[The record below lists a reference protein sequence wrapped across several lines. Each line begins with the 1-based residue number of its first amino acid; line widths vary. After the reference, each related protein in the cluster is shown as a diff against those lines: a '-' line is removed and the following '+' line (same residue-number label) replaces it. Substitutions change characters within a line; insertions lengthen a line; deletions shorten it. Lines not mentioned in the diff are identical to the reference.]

1 MGEALLR
8 SAMEMVLERLQGLDL
23 DELLKKLKIALL
35 SVNSVV
41 GDAEKKQYHNPAVKM
56 WLDDFKDAFYHV
68 EDLMDD
74 ILTEDLQQ
82 SLDPWQ
88 RTRKTDIE
96 RKAGE
101 ILMKI
106 EYVAKQKDVLG
117 LRETIVGYDMK
128 SSLSMPTTPFVDRN
142 GVSGRD
148 PDKREIMNPLLSY
161 RSDKEL
167 CVTAIVG
174 MGGIGK
180 TTLAQLVY
188 NDEEVIQYFRLRV
201 WACISDNFDV
211 FKVTKTIFESITLQ
225 HFDFSELNL
234 LQSQLRERLREEWF
248 LIVLDDVWNVQYND
262 WEVFLSPFRGNAW
275 NSHIIVTTRIQ
286 RVAEM
291 MNACVHHLKGLSIS
305 ESWSLFQ
312 RNSFG
317 DKNPISSPGL
327 KAIGN
332 EIVKKCHGLPL
343 AIKSVAASL
352 RFKLQVREWNSVLEG
367 LTNFPTGMG
376 DVLNVLRQSYDHL
389 PAHLKRCF
397 EYCSIFPKGYEF
409 EKEKLILL
417 WMAEGLLQQPR
428 GNHRMEDL
436 GEEYFH
442 ELLSMSLFQPS
453 SGNKSRFRMH
463 DLISDLAIYV
473 SGKFSFRL
481 ENDDPTGLT
490 ASIRYL
496 SLFRCKYDS
505 PEIFEGIKKARYIR
519 TFLPLNHEL
528 CHLSSNELQKLLFK
542 LQFLRVLS
550 LCCYHIDELPDSIG
564 NLKHL
569 RYIDLSYAA
578 IKRLPKSVCALCN
591 LQSLILFYCCSLTE
605 LPENMWQLVNLRHLD
620 ITGTS
625 LEKIPREMCKLTNL
639 QKLILANCHSLTELP
654 KNMWQLSNLSH
665 LDITG
670 TALKEIPREI
680 CELKNLQML
689 ILANC
694 HSLTE
699 LPEGMWQLSNL
710 SHLDITGTALHE
722 MPKEMSRLQNLQTLP
737 YFVAGKNTGSTVKEL
752 GGLYLHGT
760 LHISKLH
767 NVVSTDDAVEAKL
780 AGKTYLDELTL
791 EWGDKTVDSENDRD
805 VLEALL
811 PQENLKMLR
820 IKFYGGTEFPFWLG
834 DLSFSKMQFLCLS
847 NCEKCLCL
855 PPLGQLPSLKVLIIE
870 GMTAVKRVG
879 PEFCGKHMPFFQ
891 SLETLTFEGMLEWE
905 EWVSCEVDESEFPRL
920 QVLSIRRCPK
930 LKGQLPKQLP
940 SVVKVEISESQELM
954 TALTMEASSQKILL
968 HYHDKVLSMS
978 EDKVASFSEK
988 ITDFNYEGA
997 VESSL
1002 LSTQAAPKR
1011 PSHIYDR
1018 VLSTTEDEVA
1028 SFSEDI
1034 TVSTVDIPNDTWYSQ
1049 DGLLDLSSSVSKK
1062 VSEISELRNLPENLH
1077 SLKIEGCDAEFIS
1090 EAVGIYSLPL
1100 LQHIYIINCCSLKSF
1115 PGGCPPSAMRSLYI
1129 QNCKKLEF
1137 LPPAE
1142 MMHQFAGLQHLCI
1155 GSSCDSLISFPLG
1168 FFSNLRSLSIWD
1180 CGNLESL
1187 SMPEGIQKDLRALEA
1202 LEIRACPKLVSFPG
1216 ELPAPNLKSIWFS
1229 NCKNLKK
1236 LPDQLHTLNSLQSLF
1251 INDCPEL
1258 VSLSEGGLP
1267 SELILLSVTS
1277 CNKLK
1282 LGLEWGLD
1290 KLHHLCQLEIEGGCG
1305 NVVSFPEKLLPRNL
1319 NSLRISELLNLEY
1332 LNKGLKHLTALKT
1345 LEISCCNKLQSLP
1358 DEGLPSSLS
1367 FLCIKECSLL
1377 NAKLQNKA
1385 RKDWSKIAHIFR
1397 IEID

>member
-1 MGEALLR
+1 MGEALLG
-8 SAMEMVLERLQGLDL
+8 SAMEVVLERLQGQDL
-23 DELLKKLKIALL
+23 NELLKKLKIALL

-82 SLDPWQ
+82 SLDHWQ
-88 RTRKTDIE
+88 RIRKTDIE
-96 RKAGE
+96 RKTGE

-128 SSLSMPTTPFVDRN
+128 SSLSMPATSFVDPA
-142 GVSGRD
+142 GVFGRD
-148 PDKREIMNPLLSY
+148 LDKREIIVHTLSLV
-161 RSDKEL
+161 RDRNL
-167 CVTAIVG
+167 GVIAIVG

-188 NDEEVIQYFRLRV
+188 NDIEVTSYFDMKA
-201 WACISDNFDV
+201 WACISDNFDTL
-211 FKVTKTIFESITLQ
+211 KVTKTILDSITSQ
-225 HFDFSELNL
+225 RSDFSELNL
-234 LQSQLRERLREEWF
+234 LLSKLEVTLRGRRF
-248 LIVLDDVWNVQYND
+248 LLVLDDVWNVQYKD
-262 WEVFLSPFRGNAW
+262 WEVFLSLLEVVSVG
-275 NSHIIVTTRIQ
+275 SCIIVTTRIQ

-291 MNACVHHLKGLSIS
+291 MNADRVHHLKELSIS
-305 ESWSLFQ
+305 ESRSLF
-312 RNSFG
+312 RRISFG
-317 DKNPISSPGL
+317 DKDPISYPRL

-352 RFKLQVREWNSVLEG
+352 RFKLQVREWNNVLEG

-376 DVLNVLRQSYDHL
+376 DVFNVLRQSYDHL

-397 EYCSIFPKGYEF
+397 GYCSIIPKGYEF

-417 WMAEGLLQQPR
+417 WMAEGLLQQPRGNPR

-481 ENDDPTGLT
+481 ENDDPTDLT

-496 SLFRCKYDS
+496 SLFRCRYDS
-505 PEIFEGIKKARYIR
+505 PEIFEGIRKARYIR

-528 CHLSSNELQKLLFK
+528 CHLSSNELQKLLFE

-620 ITGTS
+620 ITGT
-625 LEKIPREMCKLTNL
+625 
-639 QKLILANCHSLTELP
+639 
-654 KNMWQLSNLSH
+654 
-665 LDITG
+665 
-670 TALKEIPREI
+670 ALKEIPREI
-680 CELKNLQML
+680 CELKNLQKL

-710 SHLDITGTALHE
+710 SHLDITGTALQG
-722 MPKEMSRLQNLQTLP
+722 MPKEISKLQNLQTLP
-737 YFVAGKNTGSTVKEL
+737 YFVVGKNTGSTVKEL
-752 GGLYLHGT
+752 GGLLYLHGT

-767 NVVSTDDAVEAKL
+767 NVVSTDDAVEASL

-791 EWGDKTVDSENDRD
+791 EWGDKTVDSENDRK
-805 VLEALL
+805 VLEALQ
-811 PQENLKMLR
+811 PHVNLKMLR
-820 IKFYGGTEFPFWLG
+820 IKFYSGTEFPFWLG

-870 GMTAVKRVG
+870 GMAAVKRVG
-879 PEFCGKHMPFFQ
+879 PEFCGMHMPFFQ

-905 EWVSCEVDESEFPRL
+905 EWVSCEVDKREFPRLQVDEREFPRL

-954 TALTMEASSQKILL
+954 TALTMEASSQEILL
-968 HYHDKVLSMS
+968 RYHDKVLFMS
-978 EDKVASFSEK
+978 EDKVVTSSEQH
-988 ITDFNYEGA
+988 TDFNYEGA

-1011 PSHIYDR
+1011 PLHIYDR
-1018 VLSTTEDEVA
+1018 VLSTTGDGVA

-1034 TVSTVDIPNDTWYSQ
+1034 TV
-1049 DGLLDLSSSVSKK
+1049 SSSVSKK
-1062 VSEISELRNLPENLH
+1062 VSEISELKNLPENLH

-1090 EAVGIYSLPL
+1090 EAVGIYSLPI

-1142 MMHQFAGLQHLCI
+1142 MMHQYAGLQHLCI
-1155 GSSCDSLISFPLG
+1155 GSSCDSMISFPLG

-1236 LPDQLHTLNSLQSLF
+1236 LPDQFHTLNSLQSLF

-1277 CNKLK
+1277 CNKLI
-1282 LGLEWGLD
+1282 LGLEWGLY
-1290 KLHHLCQLEIEGGCG
+1290 KLHHLCELEIEGGCG
-1305 NVVSFPEKLLPRNL
+1305 NVVSFPEEKLLPGNL
-1319 NSLRISELLNLEY
+1319 NSLRISELLNLEN
-1332 LNKGLKHLTALKT
+1332 LNKGLLHLTALKT

-1358 DEGLPSSLS
+1358 EEGLPSSLS

-1385 RKDWSKIAHIFR
+1385 GKDWSKIAHISR